1 MDGMTDD
8 KKPAAEAEKPA
19 AGPEPTRSGAMPFER
34 MLKGRKGVLNDAEME
49 HLLCLALQDPAV
61 IEACK
66 QLADYARA
74 VRTGQIGEDEDRERE
89 LDGKIFAEVHR
100 LRVPLYH
107 DFKNDDWVE
116 LETQLNKYTA
126 ERWLSDLPRYN
137 PAPPP
142 PIKKV
147 EEIGGPPGPEPT
159 RYGDWQFNGKVT
171 DF

>member
-1 MDGMTDD
+1 MTDD
-8 KKPAAEAEKPA
+8 KKPAAESEKPTA
-19 AGPEPTRSGAMPFER
+19 DPKPVPTVPFER
-34 MLKGRKGVLNDAEME
+34 MLKGRNGVLNDVEME
-49 HLLCLALQDPAV
+49 HLLSLALQDPAV
-61 IEACK
+61 IEACR

-74 VRTGQIGEDEDRERE
+74 VRTGQIDEDEDRERE
-89 LDGKIFAEVHR
+89 LDGKIRAEVHR
-100 LRVPLYH
+100 LRVPLYP

-116 LETQLNKYTA
+116 LASQLSKYRA
-126 ERWLSDLPRYN
+126 ERWLSDLPRYSPN
-137 PAPPP
+137 PAPP